1 MERTLTPPHSC
12 DNYSIPVLP
21 VADQQGAPSAATAA
35 AGGSNG
41 AGWATNGSDASS
53 ADVSKEAETGTSPG
67 RKAWGQQAS
76 GAPEGAAGLDVAAA
90 GQVADIEP
98 DEDLD
103 ADEGLFDVPE
113 SKAGKVFW
121 ALALPLNLLMFLT
134 IPDCKKEK
142 LAKFFIVSF
151 IMSLVW
157 IAAFSYCMVWWASVL
172 GFALGIPD
180 AVMGLTILAG
190 GTSIPDAI
198 SSVIVARNGFGDMA
212 VSSSIGSNIFDI
224 NVGLPLPWLIKN
236 LITGEPVGIGSCGLF
251 ILTASLLVMVLFVV
265 MSIKCMGWKLD
276 MRVSTAQPPPQR
288 AANEMS
294 AHPTTTLTLLPR
306 LSNCFLFAT
315 ARRRHVCT
323 LPALC
328 RRVPGAR
335 VRCVCWQLLLAR
347 HNVEHN
353 QHRLLLHLW
362 PPTLPSLMH
371 APSGRDHYAPITI
384 EQQLHPSSA
393 NTWRVV
399 CWMQNKTH
407 PFSSS
412 LSHFLRQ
419 RLYTRCQRVN
429 HNATLPAPSP
439 SQSLYH
445 THSPFDVLPPCKRSH
460 SPSLAVLPPPVT

>member
-12 DNYSIPVLP
+12 YYYSIPVLP

-35 AGGSNG
+35 AGSSNG

-67 RKAWGQQAS
+67 RKAWDKQAS
-76 GAPEGAAGLDVAAA
+76 GAPEGAADVDVAAA
-90 GQVADIEP
+90 GQVAAIEP

-276 MRVSTAQPPPQR
+276 MRVSTAQH
-288 AANEMS
+288 S
-294 AHPTTTLTLLPR
+294 H
-306 LSNCFLFAT
+306 
-315 ARRRHVCT
+315 H
-323 LPALC
+323 
-328 RRVPGAR
+328 
-335 VRCVCWQLLLAR
+335 
-347 HNVEHN
+347 H
-353 QHRLLLHLW
+353 
-362 PPTLPSLMH
+362 
-371 APSGRDHYAPITI
+371 SGL
-384 EQQLHPSSA
+384 Q
-393 NTWRVV
+393 
-399 CWMQNKTH
+399 
-407 PFSSS
+407 
-412 LSHFLRQ
+412 
-419 RLYTRCQRVN
+419 TRCQPTQPQ
-429 HNATLPAPSP
+429 HSHYCPLSP
-439 SQSLYH
+439 ISFSLQQLGGVM
-445 THSPFDVLPPCKRSH
+445 FVLYLLFVAE
-460 SPSLAVLPPPVT
+460 SLVLEYVVFAGSSC